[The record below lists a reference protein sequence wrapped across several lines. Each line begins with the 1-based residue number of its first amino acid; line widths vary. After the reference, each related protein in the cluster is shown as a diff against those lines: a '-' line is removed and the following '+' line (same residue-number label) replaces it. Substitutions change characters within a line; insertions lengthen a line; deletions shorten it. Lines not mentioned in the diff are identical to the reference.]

1 MSFSR
6 WNWDY
11 ELLVTEQRN
20 RRRVL
25 FVGGFVTLF
34 NVLLYTLEYLW
45 T

>member
-6 WNWDY
+6 WNREY
-11 ELLVTEQRN
+11 VLLVTEQRN

-25 FVGGFVTLF
+25 FVGGFVTFF
-34 NVLLYTLEYLW
+34 NVLLYTVEYLW